1 MKFLSFFTA
10 FGYIKKNS
18 RYVMSSTKKQGVLQS
33 LIRSRFET
41 LLTPVFLEIE
51 DESHSHSRGEESHF
65 KVLIVSE
72 IFEGKSLIERHRMV
86 NSAAQGTDN
95 SLPCHALSIQA
106 KTPKQ
111 YEAGK
116 TKIQSTPG
124 CLGGEGAK
132 ENTTLR

>member
-1 MKFLSFFTA
+1 
-10 FGYIKKNS
+10 
-18 RYVMSSTKKQGVLQS
+18 MSSSNNQGVIQS

-51 DESHSHSRGEESHF
+51 DESHRHSRGEESHF

-86 NSAAQGTDN
+86 NSAAQGTDT

-106 KTPKQ
+106 KTPIQ
-111 YEAGK
+111 FETGK
-116 TKIQSTPG
+116 TKLQSTPG
-124 CLGGEGAK
+124 CLGGDGVK